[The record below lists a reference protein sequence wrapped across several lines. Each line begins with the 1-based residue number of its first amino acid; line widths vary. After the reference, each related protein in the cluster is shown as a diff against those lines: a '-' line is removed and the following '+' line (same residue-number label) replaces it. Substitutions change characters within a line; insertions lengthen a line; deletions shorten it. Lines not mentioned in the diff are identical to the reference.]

1 MHVRGNRALVGCSL
15 MVWRKHVTARL
26 LSDLLLAYTTGCLV
40 VLKLLPRTWSIDQ
53 ETEKKQKADPT
64 LNSTKMVVFSTVV
77 IVQKRPY
84 NASVQPKDMMKVS
97 DNKFQA
103 ARSRAVML
111 STFLSYNLSEP
122 SKIIANWNALFKFF
136 NILYTFFSLNE
147 I

>member
-1 MHVRGNRALVGCSL
+1 MPGGVKAAATYV
-15 MVWRKHVTARL
+15 KHR
-26 LSDLLLAYTTGCLV
+26 SRNG
-40 VLKLLPRTWSIDQ
+40 
-53 ETEKKQKADPT
+53 KKQKADPT

-122 SKIIANWNALFKFF
+122 SKIIAN
-136 NILYTFFSLNE
+136 
-147 I
+147 